1 MLFFFL
7 NLPKIL
13 TLVVMK
19 IRNIW
24 IVLFL
29 AIASTLVFQ
38 SIWLYNSF
46 KSKRNDIE
54 HIVNIKLKE
63 TVDSEVKLRYKKCFN
78 GEDDDEKIL
87 LSNEKLPEDG
97 HLVNFE
103 EMLESGIHQQILI
116 YQGCDLDIIVLDS
129 IFKEK
134 LTKIGFS
141 LNYSLCY
148 KDSTKVIIDQIGNLS
163 QSKINKAFHSESLLI
178 VDGKRVQAIV
188 DISPFTVFKQMI
200 SLLVASFVMLVVIM
214 FCVFYQ
220 AKIIYN
226 QYKLNKLREDFTNAL
241 THDMKTPLST
251 INTVLSNFRS
261 GLLDNKPD
269 MQEKHGKIA
278 MDQVASLLLVV
289 EKILTIAMLEE
300 GKNMINKT
308 QTNIHAMIK
317 ELEER
322 FSISNEK
329 QVSIHSIIDIDK
341 NETIYIDTTLIKNA
355 IGNLIENA
363 IKYSGNS
370 VKINIHCFIL
380 DKRLYI
386 RVEDNGSGISDKN
399 KEIIF
404 EKFERGAATGK
415 KGAKGFGLGLSYVK
429 RVTEAHSGIVTLFSH
444 KGKGSE
450 FSILLP
456 LPEPDDEYGIT

>member
-1 MLFFFL
+1 
-7 NLPKIL
+7 
-13 TLVVMK
+13 MK
-19 IRNIW
+19 VKNIW
-24 IVLFL
+24 TILLL
-29 AIASTLVFQ
+29 AIASMLVFQ

-46 KSKRNDIE
+46 KSKRNEIE
-54 HIVNIKLKE
+54 HSINTKFKE
-63 TVDSEVKLRYKKCFN
+63 AIESEVDLRYKKLIVEEKKGILFSN
-78 GEDDDEKIL
+78 EIPSEDDTY
-87 LSNEKLPEDG
+87 S
-97 HLVNFE
+97 VNQE
-103 EMLESGIHQQILI
+103 ELLESGIYQQILKFKGI
-116 YQGCDLDIIVLDS
+116 DLDINTLDS

-178 VDGKRVQAIV
+178 VDGKRVKAIV

-200 SLLVASFVMLVVIM
+200 NLLVASLIMLIIIM

-289 EKILTIAMLEE
+289 EKILTIA
-300 GKNMINKT
+300 
-308 QTNIHAMIK
+308 
-317 ELEER
+317 
-322 FSISNEK
+322 
-329 QVSIHSIIDIDK
+329 
-341 NETIYIDTTLIKNA
+341 
-355 IGNLIENA
+355 
-363 IKYSGNS
+363 
-370 VKINIHCFIL
+370 
-380 DKRLYI
+380 
-386 RVEDNGSGISDKN
+386 
-399 KEIIF
+399 IF
-404 EKFERGAATGK
+404 R
-415 KGAKGFGLGLSYVK
+415 
-429 RVTEAHSGIVTLFSH
+429 H
-444 KGKGSE
+444 
-450 FSILLP
+450 
-456 LPEPDDEYGIT
+456 